1 MQAANWQEPLTSL
14 KGIGPQKY
22 KRFQNMGVKVIAD
35 LITHYPLR
43 YEDRSER
50 RYLAGTTD
58 GDKGLFQALVLSV
71 NSSRIKGSQTMI
83 KIQVDDGTHQAT
95 LVFMNVPFIAQQFS
109 RGKTYWIYGSVQK
122 KGRSISLFHPEF
134 RDLEQYPL
142 GFGIVPIYP
151 LTDGL
156 SQGEVSKAIAA
167 SRPLMA
173 EGTETLPSICFS
185 SGEKPMMNLA
195 QALQM
200 IHFPKS
206 LDALKAA
213 RYRIIYEEFFHL
225 QMALMLIKEKVGHLP
240 KRQVYQSVQEEEV
253 AKLFPFILTDA
264 QNHVI
269 RSIYD
274 DMDRETCMNR
284 LLQGDVGSGKT
295 AVAMAAAY
303 KCAISGYQVAILAPT
318 EILAKQHAI
327 NFEKILGQYFEIVL
341 LTGSSLAKDKKN
353 LRESIENGKSQII
366 IGTHALIQE
375 AVTFKSLKLV
385 VTDEQHRFGV
395 GQRQLA
401 ADKGGEP
408 LDVLVMSATPIPRTL
423 SLILY
428 GDVEMSIIDQ
438 SPVGRKPIE
447 TFAVKTNKTGK
458 MIAFIKERLALGEQ
472 AYIVAPLIE
481 TSENLDLQSV
491 EALFES
497 LTPHFEDHGLE
508 VLHGQ
513 LKPKEKDAVM
523 TRFKSGETKVII
535 ATTVIEVGVDVG
547 NATIMVIMHAERF
560 GLAQLHQ
567 LRGRVGRSDLQSY
580 CFLVSDSN
588 GEIAKKRIECMVSTN
603 DGFEIANK
611 DLEIRGPGE
620 LIGLRQHGVPEFKMA
635 DLVKHSRILATAQAD
650 AKALIKLGGESMLT
664 SDYGIWL
671 SRHLTL

>member
-1 MQAANWQEPLTSL
+1 MQAANWQESLTAL

-22 KRFQNMGVKVIAD
+22 KRFQNMGVKIIAD

-50 RYLAGTTD
+50 RYLAGTED
-58 GDKGLFQALVLSV
+58 GVKGLFQGVVLNV

-83 KIQVDDGTHQAT
+83 KIQIDDGTQQAT

-109 RGKTYWIYGSVQK
+109 RGKTYWIYGAIQK
-122 KGRSISLFHPEF
+122 KGRLISLFHPEF

-167 SRPLMA
+167 TRPLMA
-173 EGTETLPSICFS
+173 EAVETLPDTCFTS
-185 SGEKPMMNLA
+185 EAKAMMSRG

-206 LDALKAA
+206 LDGLKAA

-240 KRQVYQSVQEEEV
+240 KRQVYQKVEEDAV
-253 AKLFPFILTDA
+253 NQLFPFILTDA
-264 QNHVI
+264 QKQVI
-269 RSIYD
+269 RSIFD
-274 DMDRETCMNR
+274 DMDQETCMNR

-303 KCAISGYQVAILAPT
+303 KCAVSGFQVAVLAPT

-327 NFEKILGQYFEIVL
+327 SFERALGQHFEVVL
-341 LTGSSLAKDKKN
+341 LTGSSAAKDRKKV
-353 LRESIENGKSQII
+353 LEAIENGQSRII

-375 AVTFKSLKLV
+375 AVIFKALKLV

-428 GDVEMSIIDQ
+428 GDVEMSVIDQ
-438 SPVGRKPIE
+438 APVGRKPIQ
-447 TFAVKTNKTGK
+447 THAVKLSKTGK
-458 MIAFIKERLALGEQ
+458 MIAFMKERLALGEQ

-481 TSENLDLQSV
+481 TSDKLDLHSV
-491 EALFES
+491 EALYES
-497 LTPHFEDHGLE
+497 LLPHFEPYGIE

-523 TRFKSGETKVII
+523 SRFKSGETKVII

-547 NATIMVIMHAERF
+547 SATMMVVMHAERF

-588 GEIAKKRIECMVSTN
+588 GEIAKKRIECMVATN

-620 LIGLRQHGVPEFKMA
+620 LIGLKQHGVPEFKMA
-635 DLVKHSRILATAQAD
+635 DLVKHSRILAAAQAD
-650 AKALIKLGGESMLT
+650 AKSLIKLRGEEMLT
-664 SDYGIWL
+664 SDYAVWL